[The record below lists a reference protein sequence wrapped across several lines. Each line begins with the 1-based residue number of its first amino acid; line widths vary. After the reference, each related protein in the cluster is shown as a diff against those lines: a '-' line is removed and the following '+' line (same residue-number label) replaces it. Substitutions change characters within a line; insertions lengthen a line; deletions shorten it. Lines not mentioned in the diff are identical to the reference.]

1 MKLAVLQAVLA
12 ARKSK
17 TPLAVVTRLADGA
30 QALVWR
36 DRAEGALTL
45 GDAALVEI
53 RDRLRSDRSGTIAD
67 GSLFVQ
73 VNSPPLRL
81 IIVGAVHISQTLA
94 PMAAIAR
101 PTSGPSTHRAIR
113 RTAVAQICAFANCDR
128 AQPAVIK
135 PLSAVVNI
143 S

>member
-45 GDAALVEI
+45 GDAALVEEMLAG
-53 RDRLRSDRSGTIAD
+53 RRLGAAAQTALRVQPDHDPQPRLV
-67 GSLFVQ
+67 SLMRGGV
-73 VNSPPLRL
+73 
-81 IIVGAVHISQTLA
+81 IVGITEVA
-94 PMAAIAR
+94 P
-101 PTSGPSTHRAIR
+101 
-113 RTAVAQICAFANCDR
+113 
-128 AQPAVIK
+128 
-135 PLSAVVNI
+135 
-143 S
+143 